1 MTKIRTLVRNWV
13 ISLLAVLVAVPQ
25 VSGVGLA
32 VAVGGPETDRL
43 LVRTTGEDGW
53 RTDPLGSV
61 AYLKWSPVL
70 GRVVLLDR
78 NAQMGAISVEGVW
91 RPLPRITA
99 ALGKPG
105 VSDLDVDRA
114 VRVAV
119 FRDDPEGETFLVQ
132 PLGGKRRTVLSR
144 EKLRRLGGY
153 APGERRQ
160 FYDFGLRLSPDAH
173 TVAVSVP
180 SKRIVFPASGD
191 HGSDTYVV
199 GAAGGSPRR
208 IGPGVPLGWL
218 DARRVVLHEIGRNR
232 ATVRDAR
239 NGRALRS
246 FACRTAF
253 VGEGVLATVRPENS
267 RPVVLDVYKG
277 KDLARFMTVR
287 LPADVSPMQVIGG
300 TVWVR

>member
-1 MTKIRTLVRNWV
+1 MHSVLA
-13 ISLLAVLVAVPQ
+13 LLLFAPRIGA
-25 VSGVGLA
+25 GGGIGLA
-32 VAVGGPETDRL
+32 VAVGGSGTDRL
-43 LVRTTGEDGW
+43 LVRTAGGHGW
-53 RTDPLGSV
+53 RTDRLGSV
-61 AYLKWSPVL
+61 AYLKWSSVL

-78 NAQMGAISVEGVW
+78 NGQAATISPEGVW
-91 RPLPRITA
+91 RALPRLTDA
-99 ALGKPG
+99 FEKSGA
-105 VSDLDVDRA
+105 SDLDVDRA

-199 GAAGGSPRR
+199 GAAEGSPRR

-277 KDLARFMTVR
+277 KDLARFKTVR
-287 LPADVSPMQVIGG
+287 LPDDVSPVQVIGG